1 MHKEYIEFLKAE
13 IKEYD
18 KELISM
24 LELPSVA
31 SLRARIKKDKRDTKE
46 MLALYRSMTYCDRC
60 IRSVKAQMRRCN
72 DRSQKLL
79 GHKLQRPVRKYN
91 KSQIGFVSLKNEK
104 VMV

>member
-1 MHKEYIEFLKAE
+1 MHQEFIKYLKAE
-13 IKEYD
+13 VKAFD
-18 KELISM
+18 NELISI

-79 GHKLQRPVRKYN
+79 GHRLQRPKRKYV
-91 KSQIGFVSLKNEK
+91 QKNDPF
-104 VMV
+104 MV